1 VVQAIV
7 RDARMREQAEVIQV
21 EVGKLME
28 DVMRVRDRASKL
40 QTHFAQTS
48 EDVNAVMISADK
60 VARRGARIEALDL
73 SEDQAPKEVGAPVAV
88 PLQLKLGGRD

>member
-1 VVQAIV
+1 
-7 RDARMREQAEVIQV
+7 MREQAEVIQV

-28 DVMRVRDRASKL
+28 DVMRLRDRAGKL

-73 SEDQAPKEVGAPVAV
+73 SDDQAPKEIGAPVAV
-88 PLQLKLGGRD
+88 PLQLKLGGRE